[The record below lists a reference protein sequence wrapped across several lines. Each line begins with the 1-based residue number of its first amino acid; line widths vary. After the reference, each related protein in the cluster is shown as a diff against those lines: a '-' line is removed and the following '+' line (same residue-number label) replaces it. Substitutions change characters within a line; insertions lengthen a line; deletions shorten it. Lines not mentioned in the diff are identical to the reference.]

1 MIRRRADR
9 IEHLHLKDLSPDP
22 HTRAGDFWSAVARGA
37 FCPIGSGLL
46 DIAGVR
52 DALGAIGYDG
62 FATVEQ
68 DRRTDTAGTPADDLR
83 HSVAQLRAAG
93 IG

>member
-1 MIRRRADR
+1 M
-9 IEHLHLKDLSPDP
+9 HLKDLSPDP
-22 HTRAGDFWSAVARGA
+22 RTRAGDFWTAVARGA

-46 DIAGVR
+46 DIAAVR